1 MTHLCS
7 VLGLYIHIPFCRQ
20 ACHYCNFHFSTQLK
34 HSEAMVSAISQEI
47 DQARNIH
54 PTLFP
59 GDASLPKINTLY
71 FGGGSPS
78 VLTPQ
83 ELQRIF
89 DAIRRNF
96 DLTVLSETTLEANP
110 EDLSPENLMLWKSMG
125 INRLSMGIQSLNDEE
140 LRWMNR
146 AHSSEQSRAAVARA
160 AAQGFHDVSIDLI
173 YGSEKKTLLQW
184 KEELAWAAQ
193 CGASHLSCY
202 ALTIEEK
209 TAFGHLAKKGQLS
222 APPDEHAEAQ
232 FLYLSEW
239 AHAQGW
245 EHYEI
250 SNLCLPGHRAKHNSN
265 YWQGH
270 PYIGVGPS
278 AHSFDGK
285 TRRWNIAQNHTYI
298 EKITHNDTAFE
309 AEILSAADQTNEL
322 LMTGLR
328 LIEGVSLQAL
338 EWLWPGYTEQKAP
351 QVKSLVQKGWLLA
364 ESDRL
369 IIPVSARF
377 LCDAITVELMVD

>member
-1 MTHLCS
+1 MADLCF

-34 HSEAMVSAISQEI
+34 HSDAMSLAIVKEI
-47 DQARNIH
+47 DGVHHIH
-54 PTLFP
+54 PSLFAD
-59 GDASLPKINTLY
+59 GATRLPIHTLY

-78 VLTPQ
+78 VLHPQ

-96 DLTVLSETTLEANP
+96 DVSTLTETTLEANP
-110 EDLSPENLMLWKSMG
+110 EDLSDQNLQRWKSMG
-125 INRLSMGIQSLNDEE
+125 INRLSIGIQSLDDGE
-140 LRWMNR
+140 LQWMNR

-173 YGSEKKTLLQW
+173 YGSEKKSLSQW
-184 KEELAWAAQ
+184 KDELAWAAQ
-193 CGASHLSCY
+193 CGATHLSCY

-209 TAFGHLAKKGQLS
+209 TTFGHQAKKGHLV
-222 APPDEHAEAQ
+222 APPDDHAEAQ

-239 AHAQGW
+239 AFAHGW

-250 SNLCLPGHRAKHNSN
+250 SNLCLPGHRAQHNSH

-270 PYIGVGPS
+270 PYIGIGPS

-285 TRRWNIAQNHTYI
+285 TRRWNIAQNHLYM
-298 EKITHNDTAFE
+298 EKVSDGEPAFE
-309 AEILSAADQTNEL
+309 EEILSPADQTNEL
-322 LMTGLR
+322 IMTGLR
-328 LIEGVSLQAL
+328 LIEGVSLQML
-338 EWLWPGYTEQKAP
+338 ETIWPTFRKEKQSTID
-351 QVKSLVQKGWLLA
+351 QLVNKGWLLP
-364 ESDRL
+364 ETDRL
-369 IIPVSARF
+369 IIPVTARF
-377 LCDAITVELMVD
+377 LCDAITVDLMVD